1 MEDVLWLICFLLLC
15 LLIGKDMS
23 GKEELEEIR
32 EQIKRIA
39 DHMEGEKKSENRF

>member
-1 MEDVLWLICFLLLC
+1 MEDVLWLISFLLMC

-32 EQIKRIA
+32 DQIKRIA
-39 DHMEGEKKSENRF
+39 DHMEERRK